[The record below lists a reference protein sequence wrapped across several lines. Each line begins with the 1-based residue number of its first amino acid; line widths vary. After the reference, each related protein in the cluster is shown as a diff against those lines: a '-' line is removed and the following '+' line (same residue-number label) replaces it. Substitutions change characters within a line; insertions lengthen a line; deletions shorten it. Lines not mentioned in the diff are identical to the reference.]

1 MRVIAGVARGRK
13 LAAPQHG
20 NTRPTPDRVREALFS
35 ALAPRL
41 IDARVLDLFAG
52 SGALGI
58 EALSRGARAATF
70 VEHDKATAALLR
82 RNLTVLPEA
91 LQQHARLLVN
101 DATRAIDRLT
111 QEKEPFDLV
120 FVDPPY
126 AADAYGAVLQAVA
139 SPNLLAPQ
147 GTVVLE
153 HPRTRTPPAPAAGLV
168 LARSRAYGSVCI
180 TSYNWAEATRLA
192 SVDENAGGSA

>member
-35 ALAPRL
+35 ALAPAL
-41 IDARVLDLFAG
+41 LAARVLDVFAG

-70 VEHDKATAALLR
+70 VEHDKPTAALLR
-82 RNLTVLPEA
+82 RNLTVLPPG
-91 LQQHARLLVN
+91 LQQQARIVVD
-101 DATRAIDRLT
+101 DATRALV
-111 QEKEPFDLV
+111 QLAGENEPFDLI
-120 FVDPPY
+120 FADPPY
-126 AADAYGAVLQAVA
+126 AADAYDAVLCAVA
-139 SPNLLAPQ
+139 SPKLLAPS

-153 HPRTRTPPAPAAGLV
+153 HPRTRPPPEPAADLV

-180 TSYNWAEATRLA
+180 TSYTWA
-192 SVDENAGGSA
+192 